1 MRGVYDNIR
10 ICVNGVDVRYATVA
24 YTPISCLFSCRDM
37 IGGDRYDAFLMPP
50 QYNGITIV
58 SEFKA
63 HDHVI
68 SFVYTGI
75 QQRHNVNCWCRIRM
89 SVQFHT
95 KAQFNHICDL
105 LYTLNPKYVCG

>member
-1 MRGVYDNIR
+1 MGIYDNIR

-37 IGGDRYDAFLMPP
+37 IGSDRYEAFLMPP
-50 QYNGITIV
+50 RYDGITII
-58 SEFKA
+58 SDFKA
-63 HDHVI
+63 HDRVI

-75 QQRHNVNCWCRIRM
+75 QQRRNVDCWCRTYM

-95 KAQFNHICDL
+95 KEQFEHICKL
-105 LYTLNPKYVCG
+105 LYTLNPKYVYG